1 MTPHPPNVKPPVFHI
16 PGGLS
21 PAGASTPAG
30 FPVPAATRAEWAA
43 YFDVSKATLTR
54 WGLPRGRVIASA
66 AVLACLLHRQ
76 LTDADREV
84 LASLPL
90 CVRGSGGR
98 NASS

>member
-1 MTPHPPNVKPPVFHI
+1 MAEQAATL
-16 PGGLS
+16 G
-21 PAGASTPAG
+21 G
-30 FPVPAATRAEWAA
+30 FPAPAATRDVWAA
-43 YFDVSKATLTR
+43 YFNVSKDTLTR

-66 AVLACLLHRQ
+66 AVLACLLRRQ